1 MAEETKPVDVSAEAE
16 AKTEEV
22 IEETVKETPVAE
34 EKTAEK
40 VEKKA
45 EAEEEAPA
53 EKAEEKPAKKKV
65 EKAEKKA
72 EKAEEAPA
80 EKAEEKPAKKK
91 AEKAED
97 ADAPAE
103 KAEEAPA
110 EKAEEKGEKAA
121 DADAPA
127 EKADAKEDK
136 RPSRQKDI
144 FAVIEGDEEEVA
156 KPKRRV
162 KGAKNVPYGIAFIKT
177 SFNNTIVSL
186 TDMKGHV
193 VSWSSAGR
201 CGFKGSRKSTAF
213 AATTVAQEA
222 ARGAISHGMNEVEI
236 RVQGPGAGRESAVR
250 AIQAAGLR
258 VSAIK
263 DTTPIP
269 HNGCRPKKQ
278 RRV

>member
-1 MAEETKPVDVSAEAE
+1 MAEETKPVEEVVDAPAKAEAKTEDAPVETPVADVPANAE
-16 AKTEEV
+16 AKTEE
-22 IEETVKETPVAE
+22 
-34 EKTAEK
+34 
-40 VEKKA
+40 
-45 EAEEEAPA
+45 APA
-53 EKAEEKPAKKKV
+53 ETPEKTEEKPGEAKK
-65 EKAEKKA
+65 
-72 EKAEEAPA
+72 
-80 EKAEEKPAKKK
+80 
-91 AEKAED
+91 
-97 ADAPAE
+97 
-103 KAEEAPA
+103 
-110 EKAEEKGEKAA
+110 
-121 DADAPA
+121 
-127 EKADAKEDK
+127 
-136 RPSRQKDI
+136 PSRQKDI
-144 FAVIEGDEEEVA
+144 FAVIEGDQEEEA

-177 SFNNTIVSL
+177 TFNNTIVSL
-186 TDMKGHV
+186 TDMKGEV

-222 ARGAISHGMNEVEI
+222 ARGAISHGMNEVEV

-250 AIQAAGLR
+250 AIQSAGLR

>member
-22 IEETVKETPVAE
+22 VEETVKETPVAE

-45 EAEEEAPA
+45 EAVEEAPA

-127 EKADAKEDK
+127 EKADAKDDK